1 MQEDGLG
8 GCRKDGMYSTPE
20 RVRAAVRKAVNFGK
34 WFPLAAKATAERTPS
49 LQLRFSAHPIE
60 PRELGRKDGRS
71 IPASSIPLA
80 LRPLRAR
87 LSFLRGPH

>member
-1 MQEDGLG
+1 MG

-34 WFPLAAKATAERTPS
+34 WYPLAVKAKAAAPS
-49 LQLRFSAHPIE
+49 LRPYVPAHPIE
-60 PRELGRKDGRS
+60 PRELGRTDGRS
-71 IPASSIPLA
+71 IPGSSIPLA

-87 LSFLRGPH
+87 LNFLRGPQ